1 MNKSFYWILFN
12 LFSFAAF
19 TQITTYF
26 NYEQAYGMSGKDKG
40 SLYSIEETVLNNAEA
55 AAGEFNGFAVMAK
68 LEKNAEATKWKSFKT
83 LIPGSQS
90 VFLEIQSYV
99 NLTGPKFITAGM
111 CTDCVAGRKGQ
122 VAFIMFVDLDFNPVV
137 IAGKTIH
144 YFYPVVDSFQVRN
157 QVKIILSSTTIY
169 LAYEGDSGF
178 GSDVYMHAINTT
190 DMSQQ
195 WRKQINTNFFEQ
207 PVLLNIES
215 PDIIS
220 LGLNGWGKSRLLKIA
235 TKDGAI
241 RRQFD
246 FTDSPAQFAALGAG
260 NYAMAYLTNDT
271 MRVSRI
277 DTAGKEVYKNS
288 IKLNTNLVPQFAI
301 VSKRSVSVVSNTILL
316 ATAFNDISEWP
327 YNRSNTRVYAFLS
340 NNASA
345 PIQEYIIPE
354 NGTTARNIKQI
365 TGTTTGKF
373 SMVGDRDEGNTNRP
387 FYFIRHDLPLKPT
400 APTTWYGPLCSDTSL
415 IEKNSVKTYPNTLP
429 KIENN
434 VVYATKTNFQ
444 NKQVNVWMDIYRPYD
459 HYAMDS
465 KDKRPAYI
473 YFHGGGYVFGGE
485 DGGSEL
491 IRAAERGMIGIGVKY
506 RLGRLPNSIPN
517 ADSLQSAITNSIQN
531 TYRALQD
538 ARDAVKYIVDNADKY
553 NIDKDKLFIA
563 GFSAGGNIVLN
574 YDYLETK
581 NFEAS
586 IINGLGPLTAKT
598 PVAGILSGAGPFNQL
613 VLQGLASPLDYID
626 KSENTPLYMVHGTC
640 DSTALYNYGNL
651 FDPTTKGSVGSY
663 AIACRKQSL
672 GHPYHFTTVKGGDHN
687 LGSNADKIYES
698 IFKWIKNEVICGK
711 IINGCELFIETNA
724 KGACVNVP
732 TCPACTATPFVH
744 LESTLLRAYPNP
756 ANQYVELNIDNVY
769 NTDLKVFITDV
780 NGKINLSQI
789 VRLNNNRFRINTS
802 SLLSGV
808 YFITVYTKNAL
819 YSGRFIKI

>member
-1 MNKSFYWILFN
+1 MPRFFFLLFIVCLN
-12 LFSFAAF
+12 NIFLFAQNDGFN
-19 TQITTYF
+19 
-26 NYEQAYGMSGKDKG
+26 NYEQAYGYTNKDKG
-40 SLYSIEETVLNNAEA
+40 TLYDLDDFFRVAV
-55 AAGEFNGFAVMAK
+55 GEFNGYGVIGKFNY
-68 LEKNAEATKWKSFKT
+68 NAEAVVWKSFKSV
-83 LIPGSQS
+83 IPGSQS
-90 VFLEIQSYV
+90 VCMAIYHDVLAYKYTI
-99 NLTGPKFITAGM
+99 AGM

-122 VAFIMFVDLDFNPVV
+122 VAFMMVVDTAFNPISVS
-137 IAGKTIH
+137 GKTIH
-144 YFYPVVDSFQVRN
+144 YFYPTVDSFQVRN
-157 QVKIILSSTTIY
+157 KVKLLQLGNSVY

-178 GSDVYMHAINTT
+178 GSDIYLHALNFN
-190 DMSQQ
+190 DLSQR
-195 WRKQINTNFFEQ
+195 WRKQYNTNFFEQ
-207 PVLLNIES
+207 PVMLEFENLTLA
-215 PDIIS
+215 
-220 LGLNGWGKSRLLKIA
+220 LGINGWGKSRILKISQN
-235 TKDGAI
+235 DGAI
-241 RRQFD
+241 VKQFN
-246 FTDSPAQFAALGAG
+246 FTDIPAQFASMGLN
-260 NYAMAYLTNDT
+260 NYAMAYLTNDSL
-271 MRVSRI
+271 RVSKI
-277 DTAGKEVYKNS
+277 DTAGKETY
-288 IKLNTNLVPQFAI
+288 IKYVKVNGNVLPQYALSAKSSNGNGIQVAI
-301 VSKRSVSVVSNTILL
+301 MY
-316 ATAFNDISEWP
+316 NDISELP
-327 YNRSNTRVYAFLS
+327 YNRSNARVYFFQATGTANPAEF
-340 NNASA
+340 
-345 PIQEYIIPE
+345 IVPE
-354 NGTTARNIKQI
+354 NGTSARNIRQVI
-365 TGTTTGKF
+365 GTRVESF
-373 SMVGDRDEGNTNRP
+373 SLIGDRFDGNTNRP
-387 FYFIRHDLPLKPT
+387 FYFTRSNLNPSPTKPN
-400 APTTWYGPLCSDTSL
+400 TWYNSLCTDTSL
-415 IEKNSVKTYPNTLP
+415 IEKSNIKTYPNTLP
-429 KIENN
+429 QIENN

-444 NKQVNVWMDIYRPYD
+444 NKQVKLWMDIYRPYD

-491 IRAAERGMIGIGVKY
+491 LQAAERGMIGIGVKY